1 MSLDDIHLP
10 SIVLQDLFKQSLI
23 YLKDE
28 KGKEENNA
36 EISFNTLGN
45 NARQVLILVENEEAI
60 YLPDDQLNFLLG
72 ILSACN
78 LTMNDVA
85 IFNTRKNKPANYK
98 TLGAELKSEK
108 FLLFGVSPAM
118 IELPLDFPYYQV
130 QQFNQQVYLTAP
142 DLHTLQNNK
151 SEKIKLWNSLKQIFT
166 I

>member
-1 MSLDDIHLP
+1 MSLDNIQLP
-10 SIVLQDLFKQSLI
+10 PIVLQDLFKHSLI

-28 KGKEENNA
+28 KRKVEDTA
-36 EISFNTLGN
+36 QISFNTLGN
-45 NARQVLILVENEEAI
+45 NGRQVLILVENEEAI

-98 TLGAELKSEK
+98 TLSAELNAEK

-142 DLHTLQNNK
+142 DLHTLQSNK